1 MCFGRRDAE
10 RERVGDGS
18 GSPKDD
24 VASLVRRY
32 RALADQL
39 TSVIQARVPRSVD
52 RGDLHSAAMLGLF
65 QAAQAWEPDRSVS
78 FETFARH
85 RIRGALL
92 DELRNRDWASRR
104 SRTLSRNVS
113 AAHDELTSM
122 LGRCPT
128 DGEIAGRLGVS
139 VESIATN
146 QRHIHMASLRSSDEL
161 HDEARGVVSVAADGP
176 EAVLEQ
182 REQSAYLHDAVALLP
197 DRLRRVIVGYYVEEQ
212 PMAAL
217 ADELGVTE
225 SRVSQMRAEAVRIL
239 RAALSGALDPD
250 RVNDVAFGEYVS
262 QRALDIAEHLRTA
275 GDPRERLGVRLS

>member
-1 MCFGRRDAE
+1 MCSGSRRAE
-10 RERVGDGS
+10 TERVGDGS
-18 GSPKDD
+18 GSPEGD

-39 TSVIQARVPRSVD
+39 TSVLQSRVPRSVD

-65 QAAQAWEPDRSVS
+65 QAAQAWEPDRGVT

-104 SRTLSRNVS
+104 SRTLSRNIS
-113 AAHDELTSM
+113 AAHDELTSL

-128 DGEIAGRLGVS
+128 DGEIATRLGVP
-139 VESIATN
+139 VDSIAAN
-146 QRHIHMASLRSSDEL
+146 QRHIHMASLRSSNVLE
-161 HDEARGVVSVAADGP
+161 DEACGVPARSDDGP

-182 REQSAYLHDAVALLP
+182 REQYAYLHDAVALLP
-197 DRLRRVIVGYYVEEQ
+197 ERLRRVIVGYYVEEL
-212 PMAAL
+212 PMAVL

-239 RAALSGALDPD
+239 RAALSGALEPD
-250 RVNDVAFGEYVS
+250 RVNDVAFAEYVS
-262 QRALDIAEHLRTA
+262 QRALDIADRLRTS
-275 GDPRERLGVRLS
+275 GDPRDRLGARL

>member
-1 MCFGRRDAE
+1 MCFGSRRAE
-10 RERVGDGS
+10 TERVGDGS
-18 GSPKDD
+18 RNPEDD

-39 TSVIQARVPRSVD
+39 TSVLQSRVPRSVD

-65 QAAQAWEPDRSVS
+65 QAAQAWEPDRGVT

-104 SRTLSRNVS
+104 SRTLSRNIA
-113 AAHDELTSM
+113 AAHDELTSV

-128 DGEIAGRLGVS
+128 DGEIASRLGVP
-139 VESIATN
+139 VDSIAAN
-146 QRHIHMASLRSSDEL
+146 QRHIHMASLRSADALE
-161 HDEARGVVSVAADGP
+161 DEACGVPALVADGP

-182 REQSAYLHDAVALLP
+182 REQYAYLHDAVVLLP
-197 DRLRRVIVGYYVEEQ
+197 ERLRRVIVGYYVDEL
-212 PMAAL
+212 PMAVL
-217 ADELGVTE
+217 ATELAVTE

-239 RAALSGALDPD
+239 RAALSGALEPD
-250 RVNDVAFGEYVS
+250 RVNDVAFAEYVS
-262 QRALDIAEHLRTA
+262 QRALDIADQLRA
-275 GDPRERLGVRLS
+275 NGDPRDRLGARL